1 MDARQ
6 ITMET
11 KRIIKISDKRQ
22 EQEYLRKMNF
32 VPTAFKKYS
41 KREQDQVREKVTQLP
56 SDELVVIY
64 LSFWEN
70 FCEYEIARAIGS
82 TVSKVTKIKTKAL
95 LNLREMIE
103 SDQQNKELRIA

>member
-1 MDARQ
+1 MDARE

-11 KRIIKISDKRQ
+11 KRIIKISDQRQ
-22 EQEYLRKMNF
+22 EQEYLKKMNF

-70 FCEYEIARAIGS
+70 FCEYEIAKSICS
-82 TVSKVTKIKTKAL
+82 TAARVLRIKQSAL
-95 LNLREMIE
+95 IHLREMIE
-103 SDQQNKELRIA
+103 SDQQSKELKIA